1 MTLFDKAYILE
12 IDRGQDCFRASGAY
26 YYTITNDVDIGC
38 EVKELQMD
46 SKKSM
51 EEETRKLT
59 YVVIFMFM
67 LVLVIFG
74 LGPIA

>member
-1 MTLFDKAYILE
+1 MK
-12 IDRGQDCFRASGAY
+12 
-26 YYTITNDVDIGC
+26 
-38 EVKELQMD
+38 
-46 SKKSM
+46 SKNSM
-51 EEETRKLT
+51 EEETRKLA

>member
-1 MTLFDKAYILE
+1 
-12 IDRGQDCFRASGAY
+12 
-26 YYTITNDVDIGC
+26 
-38 EVKELQMD
+38 MD
-46 SKKSM
+46 SKKPM